1 MNNKYIPTIEDITA
15 MSGIDTLPPGKLD
28 ITRRMAQLS
37 DIKKGKKVLVTCSH
51 RGYQSVIYAKECGA
65 EVCGLDIDERMIE
78 FARENS
84 EKEKISI
91 NFVKGD
97 AQEIPFGS
105 EQFDIVTNE
114 GAVGIPESPQKVLSE
129 MVRVLKKDGI
139 LIFRESIFADNL
151 SDEEKEELRLRYGN
165 NIEDIKGWKERVDK
179 AGAEVV
185 FIETEQWSEPS
196 NFWNVR
202 HDREVQDYHDLYT
215 MTEKLRLSKILMKKY
230 GKDGISMAAENERIF
245 YDAVKNKKIGYGIFL
260 CKKINL

>member
-37 DIKKGKKVLVTCSH
+37 DIKKGRKVLVTCSH

-97 AQEIPFGS
+97 AQEIPLVVNS
-105 EQFDIVTNE
+105 
-114 GAVGIPESPQKVLSE
+114 S
-129 MVRVLKKDGI
+129 I
-139 LIFRESIFADNL
+139 L
-151 SDEEKEELRLRYGN
+151 
-165 NIEDIKGWKERVDK
+165 
-179 AGAEVV
+179 
-185 FIETEQWSEPS
+185 
-196 NFWNVR
+196 
-202 HDREVQDYHDLYT
+202 
-215 MTEKLRLSKILMKKY
+215 
-230 GKDGISMAAENERIF
+230 
-245 YDAVKNKKIGYGIFL
+245 
-260 CKKINL
+260 